1 MSNYRVTIMV
11 TLDVEAEMESEAM
24 SRAIIQ
30 VRERIGDDG
39 VTTLADRVDPMWV
52 TGVSQDPTGEYYCF
66 GMVKK

>member
-52 TGVSQDPTGEYYCF
+52 TGIAQDPSGEYYCY
-66 GMVKK
+66 GMVNK